1 MIETRGAGGL
11 NTPGSSSPP
20 ETLVWGSQR
29 EGDPPLVECQST
41 GPGDPGF
48 FPSHL
53 WESVPGRALA
63 SEAARARVSGPRC
76 PSLRKQAGP
85 RLAAAVPSMPG
96 RNLGPWS
103 LPSKPSQRRHA
114 ALPAAAAARSRQRL
128 SRPSSRQRPT
138 HQLAGRGSN
147 KPRTEAE
154 PLPLR
159 PARSRPAVSRLTGC
173 CCLCCPLVESRRHC
187 GENLQGIIRQHPN
200 L

>member
-1 MIETRGAGGL
+1 MGGGTQHARLQQPPGNAGLGKSERRG
-11 NTPGSSSPP
+11 PS
-20 ETLVWGSQR
+20 
-29 EGDPPLVECQST
+29 LVECQST